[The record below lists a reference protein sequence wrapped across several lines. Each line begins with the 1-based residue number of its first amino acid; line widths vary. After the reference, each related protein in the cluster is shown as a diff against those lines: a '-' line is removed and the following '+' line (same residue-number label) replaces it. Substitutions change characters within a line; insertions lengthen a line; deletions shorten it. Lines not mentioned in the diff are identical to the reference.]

1 MYSFVLA
8 VHNIVRWLVLILGII
23 AIVRAY
29 IGWFGN
35 KDWTD
40 LDDKLGLGFT
50 ISMDMQLLVGLLLY
64 IFLSPITTNAFANM
78 SAAMSDSGTRYFL
91 IEHSLMMLIAIILA
105 HVGRSRAKKQEDD
118 TRKYRTTAI
127 FYTIALLIV
136 LAAIP
141 WFRPLL
147 PF

>member
-1 MYSFVLA
+1 MYSFVLTL
-8 VHNIVRWLVLILGII
+8 HNILRWLVLILGII

-35 KDWTD
+35 RDWSD
-40 LDDKLGLGFT
+40 LDDNLGRGFT
-50 ISMDMQLLVGLLLY
+50 ISLDLQFLLGLLLY
-64 IFLSPITTNAFANM
+64 IFLSPITTSAFANM
-78 SAAMSDSGTRYFL
+78 SAAMSDSGTRFFL
-91 IEHSLMMLIAIILA
+91 VEHSISMLLAIIVA
-105 HVGRSRAKKQEDD
+105 HVGRSRARKQETDKN
-118 TRKYRTTAI
+118 KYRTTAI
-127 FYTIALLIV
+127 FFTIALLII

>member
-1 MYSFVLA
+1 MYSFVLTL
-8 VHNIVRWLVLILGII
+8 HNILRWLVLILGVI

-35 KDWTD
+35 REWSN
-40 LDDKLGLGFT
+40 LDDNLGRGFT
-50 ISMDMQLLVGLLLY
+50 ISLDLQFLLGLLLY

-78 SAAMSDSGTRYFL
+78 SAAMSDSGTRFFL
-91 IEHSLMMLIAIILA
+91 VEHSLMMLAAIVLA
-105 HVGRSRAKKQEDD
+105 HIGRSRGRKQEDD
-118 TRKYRTTAI
+118 TKKFRTTAI
-127 FYTIALLIV
+127 FFTIALLII

-141 WFRPLL
+141 WFRPSL

>member
-8 VHNIVRWLVLILGII
+8 IHNIVRWLVLIVGIV
-23 AIVRAY
+23 AIIRAY
-29 IGWFGN
+29 IGWFG
-35 KDWTD
+35 KKEWTD

-50 ISMDMQLLVGLLLY
+50 ISIDVQFLLGLLLHV
-64 IFLSPITTNAFANM
+64 FLSPITTNAFANM

-91 IEHSLMMLIAIILA
+91 IEHSLMMLVAIILA
-105 HVGRSRAKKQEDD
+105 YIGRSRAKKAD
-118 TRKYRTTAI
+118 TDAGKHKASAI
-127 FYTIALLIV
+127 FYTLALLLI

>member
-8 VHNIVRWLVLILGII
+8 VHNIVRWLVLIFGVF

-29 IGWFGN
+29 IGWFG
-35 KDWTD
+35 KKEWTD

-50 ISMDMQLLVGLLLY
+50 VSLDVQFLLGLLLY
-64 IFLSPITTNAFANM
+64 LFLSPITTSAFASF
-78 SAAMSDSGTRYFL
+78 SAAMSDSATRYFL
-91 IEHSLMMLIAIILA
+91 IEHSLMMLVAIILA
-105 HVGRSRAKKQEDD
+105 HIGRSRARKQEEDI
-118 TRKYRTTAI
+118 RKYRTTAI
-127 FYTIALLIV
+127 YFTIAILFILV
-136 LAAIP
+136 AIP

>member
-8 VHNIVRWLVLILGII
+8 IHNIVRWLVLIFGII
-23 AIVRAY
+23 AIIRTY
-29 IGWFGN
+29 LGWFG
-35 KDWTD
+35 KKEWTD
-40 LDDKLGLGFT
+40 LDDKLGMGFT
-50 ISMDMQLLVGLLLY
+50 ISIDVQFLLGLLLY

-91 IEHSLMMLIAIILA
+91 IEHSLMMLVAIVLA
-105 HVGRSRAKKQEDD
+105 HIGRSRAKKAD
-118 TRKYRTTAI
+118 TDAGKHKASAI
-127 FYTIALLIV
+127 FYTLALLVI

>member
-29 IGWFGN
+29 IGWFG
-35 KDWTD
+35 KKEWAD
-40 LDDKLGLGFT
+40 LDDKLSLGFT
-50 ISMDMQLLVGLLLY
+50 ISIDVQFLLGLLLY
-64 IFLSPITTNAFANM
+64 IFLSPITTGAFANM

-91 IEHSLMMLIAIILA
+91 IEHSLMMVVAIILA
-105 HVGRSRAKKQEDD
+105 HIGRSRAKKQEEDI
-118 TRKYRTTAI
+118 RKFRTSAI
-127 FYTIALLIV
+127 YFTIAMLFILV
-136 LAAIP
+136 AIP

>member
-8 VHNIVRWLVLILGII
+8 IHNIVRWLVLIFGII

-29 IGWFGN
+29 LGWFG
-35 KDWTD
+35 KKEWTD
-40 LDDKLGLGFT
+40 LDDKLGMGFT
-50 ISMDMQLLVGLLLY
+50 ISIDVQFLLGLLLY
-64 IFLSPITTNAFANM
+64 IFLSPITTNAFTNM

-91 IEHSLMMLIAIILA
+91 IEHSLMMLVAIVLA
-105 HVGRSRAKKQEDD
+105 HIGRSRAKKAD
-118 TRKYRTTAI
+118 TYAGKHKASAI
-127 FYTIALLIV
+127 FYTLALLVI

>member
-8 VHNIVRWLVLILGII
+8 IHNIVRWLVLIFGII

-29 IGWFGN
+29 LGWFG
-35 KDWTD
+35 KKEWTD
-40 LDDKLGLGFT
+40 LDDKLGMGLT
-50 ISMDMQLLVGLLLY
+50 ISIDVQFLLGLLLY

-91 IEHSLMMLIAIILA
+91 IEHSLMMLVAIILA
-105 HVGRSRAKKQEDD
+105 HIGRSQAKKAD
-118 TRKYRTTAI
+118 TDAGKHKASAI
-127 FYTIALLIV
+127 FYTLALLVI

>member
-8 VHNIVRWLVLILGII
+8 IHNIVRWLVLIVGIV
-23 AIVRAY
+23 AIIRAY
-29 IGWFGN
+29 IGWFG
-35 KDWTD
+35 KKEWTD

-50 ISMDMQLLVGLLLY
+50 ISIDVQFLLGLLLY
-64 IFLSPITTNAFANM
+64 VFLSPITTNAFANM

-91 IEHSLMMLIAIILA
+91 VEHSLMMLVAIILA
-105 HVGRSRAKKQEDD
+105 HIGRSRAKSAD
-118 TRKYRTTAI
+118 TDVGKHKNAAI
-127 FYTIALLIV
+127 FYTIALLII
-136 LAAIP
+136 LAMIP